1 MTTNE
6 SVSSRTLTTL
16 SWVPEFARGLVRDL
30 RVRWALEEA
39 GLSYQIKL
47 VDFEEKK
54 LPSYRSLQPFGQ
66 VPVYQ
71 DGDLTLFESGAI
83 VHQIASG
90 SPVLMPPDEA
100 GRSRTLVWMF
110 AALNTVER
118 AVMALCEIDLFNPD
132 ASWAKE
138 RRPAVVARLQTQLA
152 DLDRGLEGRDYMVGE
167 FTVADILMATV
178 LNNLRHTQLV
188 AAYPALHSYHQRCNG
203 RSAARKALAD
213 QLALYA
219 NARAPG

>member
-1 MTTNE
+1 MTTND
-6 SVSSRTLTTL
+6 SSSRTLTTL
-16 SWVPEFARGLVRDL
+16 TWVPEFARGLVRDL

-39 GLSYQIKL
+39 GLTYQIEL

-54 LPSYRSLQPFGQ
+54 LASYRSMQPFGQ

-83 VHQIASG
+83 VHHIAFG
-90 SPVLMPPDEA
+90 SPALMPRDEA

-110 AALNTVER
+110 AALNTVEPT
-118 AVMALCEIDLFNPD
+118 VMALCEIDLFNAD
-132 ASWAKE
+132 ASWVNE
-138 RRPAVVARLQTQLA
+138 RRPAVVARLQTHLA
-152 DLDRGLEGRDYMVGE
+152 DLDRALEGRDYLLRQ

-178 LNNLRHTQLV
+178 LNSLRHTQLV
-188 AAYPALHSYHQRCNG
+188 AAYPALHAYHQRCNG
-203 RSAARKALAD
+203 RPAARKTLAD